1 VSGPGAPAGP
11 GLTGVRIAIA
21 NWRDPWHPDA
31 GGAERYAWEIGRG
44 LARRGARV
52 VFLTARA
59 PGQAR
64 RGRHDGITVAR
75 MGGRF
80 TVYLRVLGWLLAH
93 RRSFDAV
100 LDCQNGIPF
109 FTPCVLPRRV
119 PVLCVVHHVHTDQF
133 GVHFP
138 RWMAHAGRL
147 LEGPAARLAYRR
159 HACVAVSPSTVTAMR
174 ERLRW
179 TGDIYLIPNGAPRPG
194 PPRAPGPARSVS
206 WVGRLVA
213 HKRTELLLPVAQRLA
228 GSGLTVDVIGRGP
241 AEASLAAAAG
251 GTLRLH
257 GFVPEARKCELVAG
271 SLLHLNTSQGEGWGL
286 CVLEAAALGVPTVAF
301 DVPGL
306 RDAIRDGRTG
316 WLVHDGETL
325 EDVTERAIKEL
336 ADPTR
341 RRAIAAA
348 CRQWAASLTWDQST
362 QRMAEL
368 ITSSLHYGTA
378 RAIHPGT
385 WIVFGADQQQ
395 ADGVLAEGPPL
406 DLLLATTPGLT
417 LRPATPLERL
427 LGHSAP
433 EPGNLP

>member
-1 VSGPGAPAGP
+1 
-11 GLTGVRIAIA
+11 
-21 NWRDPWHPDA
+21 
-31 GGAERYAWEIGRG
+31 
-44 LARRGARV
+44 
-52 VFLTARA
+52 
-59 PGQAR
+59 
-64 RGRHDGITVAR
+64 
-75 MGGRF
+75 
-80 TVYLRVLGWLLAH
+80 
-93 RRSFDAV
+93 
-100 LDCQNGIPF
+100 
-109 FTPCVLPRRV
+109 
-119 PVLCVVHHVHTDQF
+119 VHTDQF

-138 RWMAHAGRL
+138 RWMARAGRL

-194 PPRAPGPARSVS
+194 APRAPGHSRSVT

-213 HKRTELLLPVAQRLA
+213 HKRAELLLPVAQRLA
-228 GSGLTVDVIGRGP
+228 GSGLIVDVIGRGP
-241 AEASLAAAAG
+241 AAASLAAAAG

-257 GFVPEARKCELVAG
+257 GFVPEARKQELVAG

-306 RDAIRDGRTG
+306 RDAIWDGRTG

-336 ADPTR
+336 TDGVR
-341 RRAIAAA
+341 RGEIAAA
-348 CRQWAASLTWDQST
+348 CRQWAASLTWDRSA

-368 ITSSLHYGTA
+368 ISCSVHYGTT
-378 RAIHPGT
+378 RAAHPGA
-385 WIVFGADQQQ
+385 WIVFPPTQEQDAS
-395 ADGVLAEGPPL
+395 VLAEGPTL

-427 LGHSAP
+427 LGRPAP

>member
-1 VSGPGAPAGP
+1 
-11 GLTGVRIAIA
+11 
-21 NWRDPWHPDA
+21 
-31 GGAERYAWEIGRG
+31 
-44 LARRGARV
+44 
-52 VFLTARA
+52 
-59 PGQAR
+59 
-64 RGRHDGITVAR
+64 

-80 TVYLRVLGWLLAH
+80 TVYPRVLGWLLAH
-93 RRSFDAV
+93 RGSFDFV

-138 RWMAHAGRL
+138 RWMARAGRL

-179 TGDIYLIPNGAPRPG
+179 TGDIYLIPNGAPQPGAPRTPG
-194 PPRAPGPARSVS
+194 PSRSVT

-213 HKRTELLLPVAQRLA
+213 HKRAELLLPVAQRLA

-241 AEASLAAAAG
+241 AAASLATAARGLG

-257 GFVPEARKCELVAG
+257 GFVPEARKRELVAG

-306 RDAIRDGRTG
+306 RDAIWDGRTG
-316 WLVHDGETL
+316 WLVHEGETL

-336 ADPTR
+336 TDVVR
-341 RRAIAAA
+341 RQAIAAA
-348 CRQWAASLTWDQST
+348 CRRWASCLTWDQST
-362 QRMAEL
+362 ERMATL
-368 ITSSLHYGTA
+368 ISSSVHYGTT

-385 WIVFGADQQQ
+385 WIAFGADQHQ

-406 DLLLATTPGLT
+406 DLLLAKTPGLT

-427 LGHSAP
+427 LGRP
-433 EPGNLP
+433 EHTGDLP